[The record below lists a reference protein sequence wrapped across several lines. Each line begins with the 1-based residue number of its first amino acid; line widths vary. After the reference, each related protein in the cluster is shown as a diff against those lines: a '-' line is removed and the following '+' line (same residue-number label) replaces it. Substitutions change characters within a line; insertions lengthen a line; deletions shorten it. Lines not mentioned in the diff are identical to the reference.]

1 MKRLSRTFLTLFL
14 TFGIVVSTFLM
25 SGIESHASG
34 GQVLNNSAQVA
45 NLVFKG
51 YNNGV
56 YGPVSITNGILVQGR
71 KNTKVYLVTLSG
83 TENVRNQTTGYLT
96 DLLSG
101 FNQKNKY
108 YTNVSS
114 IIQKNIPT
122 GSNLILAG
130 HSLGGMIA
138 QQIAADW
145 TIKWK
150 YNILNT
156 VCFGSPLLSAGS
168 REGIVKRLGDTSDVI
183 PYCSGSLINNTVW
196 AIAGLQRE
204 NGGYGK
210 DVYNA
215 HVQSYLREDEWGKY
229 DVTGTKY
236 GGAKLIIYPQTTKFY
251 HSSVIVTW

>member
-1 MKRLSRTFLTLFL
+1 MNRNLKKLLTLVLSLAIILGAFL
-14 TFGIVVSTFLM
+14 F
-25 SGIESHASG
+25 SGKESLAAG
-34 GQVLNNSAQVA
+34 GQVLSNSASVA
-45 NLVFKG
+45 ELVFRG

-56 YGPVSITNGILVQGR
+56 KGPVSITSGILVNGSR
-71 KNTKVYLVTLSG
+71 NTKVYLITLSG
-83 TENVRNQTTGYLT
+83 TENVKNQTTGYLT

-114 IIQKNIPT
+114 IIQKNIPS

-138 QQIAADW
+138 QQIAADS
-145 TIKWK
+145 TIKRK
-150 YNILNT
+150 YNVLNT
-156 VCFGSPLLSAGS
+156 VCFGSPLLSAGK

-183 PYCSGSLINNTVW
+183 PYCSGSLINNTAW

-210 DVYNA
+210 DVYSA
-215 HVQSYLREDEWGKY
+215 HVKSYLRADEWGKY
-229 DVTGTKY
+229 DATGTKY
-236 GGAKLIIYPQTTKFY
+236 GKSKLIIYPATTKFY
-251 HSSVIVTW
+251 HSSVIVTR